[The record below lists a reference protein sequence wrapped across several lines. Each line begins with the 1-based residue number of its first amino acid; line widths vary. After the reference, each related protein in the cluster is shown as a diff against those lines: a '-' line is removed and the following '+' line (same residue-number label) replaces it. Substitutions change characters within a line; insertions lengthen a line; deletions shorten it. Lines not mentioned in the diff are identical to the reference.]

1 MSTPKRT
8 LQLVILIAVQLS
20 TPLSG
25 QVRNE
30 VIRVEKAFLRLDA
43 DVEVAAR
50 EAGVIQ
56 SIDVQVGSE
65 VSNGDLLGKIDD
77 RTKLLLRT
85 KTQLELEISNAK
97 AQSRTEIRKLEE
109 KLTVSESELKRGEA
123 TKGKFDT
130 SLSDSELDKL
140 RFGVIEDK
148 LNLEEARLAYNNA
161 QLKAKL
167 SANELKMAEVIL
179 AKHRIESPLDGFVE
193 EVFREAGE
201 WVEPGEKVFR
211 VIKLKQ
217 LRVEGFVAAAIPL
230 AELTGKKVTVV
241 VETKGKRVTQTG
253 SIQFVSRELDP
264 INQQRRVWATIPN
277 KDLALEPGSR
287 ASMTIQTTST
297 KNR

>member
-1 MSTPKRT
+1 MIKKNRALPFVFLLAVYLSSP
-8 LQLVILIAVQLS
+8 LVAQI
-20 TPLSG
+20 
-25 QVRNE
+25 RDK
-30 VIRVEKAFLRLDA
+30 VIRVDKAFLKLDA
-43 DVEVAAR
+43 DVEVAAS

-56 SIDVQVGSE
+56 SIDVKVGSE

-109 KLTVSESELKRGEA
+109 KLTLSESELKRGEA

-148 LNLEEARLAYNNA
+148 LDLEEARLSFNNA

-167 SANELKMAEVIL
+167 AANELKMADVIL
-179 AKHRIESPLDGFVE
+179 SKHRIESPLDGFVE

-201 WVEPGEKVFR
+201 WVEPGEKIFR
-211 VIKLKQ
+211 VIKLKK
-217 LRVEGFVAAAIPL
+217 LRVEGFVSAAIPL
-230 AELTGKKVTVV
+230 TDLKGKQVTVV
-241 VETKGKRVTQTG
+241 VETKGERLTHTG

-264 INQQRRVWATIPN
+264 VNQQRRVWATIPN
-277 KDLALEPGSR
+277 NDLTLEPGSR
-287 ASMTIQTTST
+287 ASMTIQATSSA
-297 KNR
+297 NR